1 MGGASVVRFL
11 AAEDIPVE
19 KAIIDAGI
27 TPYPYPKWICRLI
40 ALKDW
45 MSIMLATR
53 SMRIMKQAMPPER
66 WTPGGQDPEEH
77 YRRIFD
83 FEKHHFSARTIWRV
97 FWGTNNYSMPDPVP
111 PVETKIE
118 YCAARKRRKPG
129 RTTWPMSAKST
140 RRRYRGNSR
149 GWLTRSWS

>member
-1 MGGASVVRFL
+1 M
-11 AAEDIPVE
+11 E

-66 WTPGGQDPEEH
+66 RTPGGQDPEEH
-77 YRRIFD
+77 YRRIFN

-118 YCAARKRRKPG
+118 YWYGEEEKKARKNNLAYVCKVYPQTVPREFKGLAHAELVQCSRSDSVRKSCG
-129 RTTWPMSAKST
+129 S
-140 RRRYRGNSR
+140 
-149 GWLTRSWS
+149 